1 MAKIKNPTDSLS
13 GSQNNVFACSGFP
26 PLVEL
31 GKGDAA
37 KLDYNL
43 PQSSCFEAKGYLTI
57 EVPRS
62 YWKEVHLKKPA
73 ENFFNEV
80 QQIPRPQLDAVVAQ
94 ARWGLKKS
102 AFTVA
107 GLQLH
112 KREHPAQ
119 SDEAAK
125 TNKEGFESDTG
136 GGKDD
141 LKDDFEFGGKDEIKD
156 QYGNPVTHAQ
166 IIGMIDVGMQ
176 PVFAYNMYGNEY
188 LEFQPEPKVPDP
200 RLVICLEYRVCSFLG
215 DYGAGATVKTFS
227 LLPGEETEIS
237 IKTYQHKE
245 SVSKKAENV
254 LDSFSESST
263 AELEKLLQ
271 SEVKDTQQ
279 KDTSTSTVDSETKEK
294 NRNWTLGTSVSL
306 SVPIKVLQLTGGYN
320 ASVGGG
326 STNTTFN
333 STTSALNES
342 MQTMVSTLD
351 RAMDKHVA
359 QSSAVRNI
367 TINTELA
374 ETSKEGIETSTIRRL
389 KNVNESR
396 VLNFVFRQL
405 LQAYNTITYL
415 EDVRFIYSNGYAET
429 KQVVR
434 LDELPQLLKSLFKT
448 QAQADTIRDAIMG
461 HLCNLVDYE
470 GTKHSFVERV
480 DEQIDNC
487 CGSGNFSLRR
497 AYCRKR
503 KGISQTWEGITVP
516 GIIMGVKQ
524 RVIRTDSVITEALI
538 GHGEALDCYNIKLS
552 EAAVEKAQLE
562 NQRIRLENEK
572 VQQAIRIL
580 DLIDDPKL
588 KAELY
593 KKVFTECCDVPQS
606 GCGCGTCQNGRPQ

>member
-1 MAKIKNPTDSLS
+1 MAKTLDPKDSLLS
-13 GSQNNVFACSGFP
+13 LHANPSTCNPQT
-26 PLVEL
+26 PLVRL
-31 GKGDAA
+31 GKGEAA
-37 KLDYNL
+37 TLDYNI

-57 EVPRS
+57 SIPRG
-62 YWKEVHLKKPA
+62 YWKEKHLGKPSS
-73 ENFFNEV
+73 NFYTEV
-80 QQIPRPQLDAVVAQ
+80 QNIPRGELDAVVAQ
-94 ARWGLKKS
+94 ARLGLNKS
-102 AFTVA
+102 AFTVQGLKLRKVTVEAA
-107 GLQLH
+107 G
-112 KREHPAQ
+112 
-119 SDEAAK
+119 DTTAK
-125 TNKEGFESDTG
+125 TNKDDLKGDTG

-141 LKDDFEFGGKDEIKD
+141 IKDDYGLSGKDEIKD
-156 QYGNPVTHAQ
+156 QYGNPISHEH
-166 IIGMIDVGMQ
+166 IIGMINVGMQ

-188 LEFQPEPKVPDP
+188 LDFQPEPKVPDP

-237 IKTYQHKE
+237 IKTYQHRE
-245 SVSKKAENV
+245 TVSKKSENV

-263 AELEKLLQ
+263 AELEKLLE
-271 SEVKDTQQ
+271 SEIKNNYQ
-279 KDTSTSTVDSETKEK
+279 KDEGSTTSDSETQTKY
-294 NRNWTLGTSVSL
+294 RNWTLDGGIKL
-306 SVPIKVLQLTGGYN
+306 SVPKVTANLNGGI
-320 ASVGGG
+320 SGG
-326 STNTTFN
+326 SSSST
-333 STTSALNES
+333 SSSETTSLNES
-342 MQTMVSTLD
+342 IQHMVSTLD
-351 RAMDKHVA
+351 RTLDKHVS

-367 TINTELA
+367 TVNTELT
-374 ETSKEGIETSTIRRL
+374 ESSRSGEETSTVRKL

-405 LQAYNTITYL
+405 LQAYHTITYL

-448 QAQADTIRDAIMG
+448 QAQANTIQDAIMG
-461 HLCNLVDYE
+461 NLCNLVDHE
-470 GTKHSFVERV
+470 GSKHSFLEHV

-487 CGSGNFSLRR
+487 CGSGNFSMRR

-503 KGISQTWEGITVP
+503 KGISQTWKGITVP

-524 RVIRTDSVITEALI
+524 RVIRTDSLITEALI

-572 VQQAIRIL
+572 TQQAIRIL
-580 DLIDDPKL
+580 DLIEDSRL

-593 KKVFTECCDVPQS
+593 KKVFSECCEVPQS
-606 GCGCGTCQNGRPQ
+606 GCACATCQPGRAQ